1 MSRILMHRHA
11 IRLARS
17 TPSLFEELD
26 PDPKKPVKANAG
38 VADGARLHLHSQYS
52 RPLHYGVEA
61 LCDASNEHAEIL
73 LQFAGALVPRIE
85 TRALRR
91 QDLALPAAVQVAA
104 LVEKDLSL
112 MNGWAFRY
120 ARKVRAL
127 VEALG
132 LACLEES
139 PEPSP

>member
-1 MSRILMHRHA
+1 MVSAYLAGSKSYDDADEVRLAMSRILMHRHA

-61 LCDASNEHAEIL
+61 LCDASNANAEIF
-73 LQFAGALVPRIE
+73 LQFDGALVTRIE
-85 TRALRR
+85 TQNGRASCR
-91 QDLALPAAVQVAA
+91 
-104 LVEKDLSL
+104 
-112 MNGWAFRY
+112 
-120 ARKVRAL
+120 
-127 VEALG
+127 
-132 LACLEES
+132 ES
-139 PEPSP
+139 VSKYV

>member
-61 LCDASNEHAEIL
+61 LCDASNENAEIF
-73 LQFAGALVPRIE
+73 LQFAGALVTRIE
-85 TRALRR
+85 TRAIRS
-91 QDLALPAAVQVAA
+91 QDLALHAAVQDAA
-104 LVEKDLSL
+104 LCEKALII
-112 MNGWAFRY
+112 MNGRAFPYERTVC
-120 ARKVRAL
+120 AQS
-127 VEALG
+127 
-132 LACLEES
+132 EERG
-139 PEPSP
+139 EKIECGN